1 MKESVI
7 YCKYFK
13 KDAKMSEITNRDK
26 LFLLELLSDAKLN
39 PEKAAL
45 KVGYSKNVARTK
57 AYLWVSNSKQNPK
70 PYVKEMYD
78 KLLSKRIEK
87 LEVTVERIEKELIKI
102 AFTNLPDILKKM
114 DYQISLDKL
123 KNLDENEIAA
133 ISEISETN
141 NDGFERKRIK
151 LHSKMRA
158 LELLGKRFKMWT
170 DESEPIE
177 YIIRIL
183 NNGNPA
189 DF

>member
-1 MKESVI
+1 MT
-7 YCKYFK
+7 
-13 KDAKMSEITNRDK
+13 EITNRDK
-26 LFLLELLSDAKLN
+26 LFLLELLSDPKLN

-70 PYVKEMYD
+70 PHIKKLYD
-78 KLLSKRIEK
+78 KLLSIRIEK
-87 LEVTVERIEKELIKI
+87 LEVTVEKIEKELIKI
-102 AFTNLPDILKKM
+102 AFCNLPDILKKM
-114 DYQISLDKL
+114 DYQISLQKL
-123 KNLDENEIAA
+123 NNLDESERAA
-133 ISEISETN
+133 VSEISETN
-141 NDGFERKRIK
+141 NEGFERKRIK
-151 LHSKMRA
+151 VHSKLKA

-183 NNGNPA
+183 NNGVPA